1 MRILTTCCLAASILA
16 AQNQPT
22 SLTPANAGETLPVFR
37 VNVVAR
43 TIPAINYHHRNG
55 ATMVDLKGT
64 SLMPQAKGEARV
76 ESRVGSTKIESR
88 FSKLE
93 APTRFGPEYL
103 TYVLWA
109 ITPEGRAMNLGEV
122 FLNNNN
128 DDNAKLLS
136 TSDLQAFGLIVTAEP
151 YFAVTQPSDVVVM
164 ENVIRRDTTGTIQAV
179 NAKYELL
186 PKGQYVLNLKPSG
199 VIAMRRD
206 DRVPLQ
212 LQEAQNAIEIA
223 RSQGADKYAPDTFQ
237 RALVGLQNAE
247 GYFRS
252 NGNRKS
258 LDTVAREATQM
269 AEDARII
276 TIRRMEEERLAEE
289 RRISEERQ
297 AKAAADAAEARRRSE
312 IAAAEAEAARRA
324 SEQAEAERRAEAAR
338 RAQAEAAQREADRI
352 RQEAEAA
359 RLAAIADA
367 DRVKREAEATRL
379 AALAEQQ
386 KALAEAERARQEV
399 DKANQLRAEAE
410 QRHAQL
416 RQQLLQQLNLI
427 LETRDTARGLIVNMS
442 DVLFDTGKYTLKPGA
457 REKLA
462 KISGILLA
470 HPGLRMEVE
479 GHTDSIGS
487 DDYNQKLSE
496 QRAAS
501 VRDYLTGQG
510 VPSTSIM
517 ARGFGKTRP
526 VATNDT
532 AAGRQ
537 QNRRVELVLSGDVI
551 GTPIQTSQLR

>member
-1 MRILTTCCLAASILA
+1 MLAGQTTSTPI
-16 AQNQPT
+16 
-22 SLTPANAGETLPVFR
+22 TPANAGETLPVFR

-64 SLMPQAKGEARV
+64 NLMPQAKGEARV

-93 APTRFGPEYL
+93 APTKFGPEYL

-122 FLNNNN
+122 FLNDND

-136 TSDLQAFGLIVTAEP
+136 TSDMQAFGLIVTAEP

-186 PKGQYVLNLKPSG
+186 PKGQYVSNVKPSG

-223 RSQGADKYAPDTFQ
+223 RSQGADKYAAETFQ
-237 RALVGLQNAE
+237 RALVGLKNAE
-247 GYFRS
+247 GYLRG

-276 TIRRMEEERLAEE
+276 TIRRIEEERLAEE
-289 RRISEERQ
+289 RRLSEERQ
-297 AKAAADAAEARRRSE
+297 AKSAAEAAEAKRRSE
-312 IAAAEAEAARRA
+312 IAAAEAEAARKA

-359 RLAAIADA
+359 RQAALVEA
-367 DRVKREAEATRL
+367 DRVKREAEAARQ

-386 KALAEAERARQEV
+386 KAQAEAELARKEV
-399 DKANQLRAEAE
+399 EKANQLRAEAE
-410 QRHAQL
+410 QRHTQL
-416 RQQLLQQLNLI
+416 RQQLLSQLNLI

-442 DVLFDTGKYTLKPGA
+442 DVLFDTGRYTLKPGA

-479 GHTDSIGS
+479 GHTDSVGS

-496 QRAAS
+496 QRASS
-501 VRDYLTGQG
+501 VRDYLTAQG
-510 VPSTSIM
+510 VPAASISS
-517 ARGFGKTRP
+517 RGFGESRP
-526 VATNDT
+526 VAGNET

-551 GTPIQTSQLR
+551 GTPVQTSQLR